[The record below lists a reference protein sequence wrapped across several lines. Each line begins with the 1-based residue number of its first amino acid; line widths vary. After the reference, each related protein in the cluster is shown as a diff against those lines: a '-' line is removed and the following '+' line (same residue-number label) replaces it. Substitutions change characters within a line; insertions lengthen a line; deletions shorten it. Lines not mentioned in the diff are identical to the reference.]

1 MSATISSRSVEIRE
15 AMARILARRAELAE
29 SRAGA
34 APDAVSEKEDQALN
48 EEETRL
54 QDELDAIKQQQQQA
68 QNVVGGS
75 GGLPPAFI
83 TGGIEPPQGE
93 KNNGSFTTR
102 VYTAEQQARLGVDEN
117 GEPAQVTEPRLQAQ
131 SSVGGPQSLPSSTQ
145 ALPPAWLTGDIEKP
159 AGEKNHGSYTTLVY
173 TEEQQQ
179 RLGVD
184 EFGNKVAAAADDD
197 QQQKRKALP
206 PAWLSGAIEKP
217 AGERTHG
224 SHTTLYY
231 TEEQQ
236 ARLGV
241 DEEGHAIK
249 RQALPPAWIAGGLE
263 KPAGEKHHG
272 SYTTLVYTEEQQ
284 KRLGVDEHG
293 NKVDAPAA
301 MKALPPRWLSGDI
314 EKPAGERDN
323 GGWTSLYYTEEQQER
338 LGVDEN
344 GNKVARRQALPP
356 PWLLPDN
363 DLERPAGEKHH
374 GSYTTLVYTEE
385 QQARLGV
392 DEVGN
397 KVEAAEAESSEKRR
411 ALPPA
416 WLSGGIEKPAGEKNH
431 GTHKS
436 LVYTEEQQARLGVD
450 ENGHKVEAPAQGAAK
465 KALPPAWL
473 SGGMEKPAGEK
484 HHGTFTT
491 LVYTPEQQARLGV
504 DEAGNKVSTTDS
516 QP

>member
-1 MSATISSRSVEIRE
+1 MPATISSRSVEIRE

-29 SRAGA
+29 SRATSSGA
-34 APDAVSEKEDQALN
+34 AADAASAKEDQALS
-48 EEETRL
+48 EEEARL
-54 QDELDAIKQQQQQA
+54 QDELDTIQQTQKRK
-68 QNVVGGS
+68 VGGS
-75 GGLPPAFI
+75 GGLPPAHI

-117 GEPAQVTEPRLQAQ
+117 GDPAQVTEPRLQAQ

-184 EFGNKVAAAADDD
+184 EFGNKVDAEEAAAAAPK
-197 QQQKRKALP
+197 QKAKALP

-217 AGERTHG
+217 AGERKHG

-236 ARLGV
+236 VRLGV
-241 DEEGHAIK
+241 DEEGHAVK

-301 MKALPPRWLSGDI
+301 MKALPPKWLSGEI

-323 GGWTSLYYTEEQQER
+323 GGWTSLYYTAEQQER

-344 GNKVARRQALPP
+344 GNKVVRHQALPP
-356 PWLLPDN
+356 PWLSN
-363 DLERPAGEKHH
+363 GLERPAGEKHH

-385 QQARLGV
+385 QQKRLGV

-397 KVEAAEAESSEKRR
+397 KVENSEKRK

-416 WLSGGIEKPAGEKNH
+416 WLSGGIEKPAGEKDH
-431 GTHKS
+431 GTHTS

-450 ENGHKVEAPAQGAAK
+450 ENGQKVASQGAAK

-473 SGGMEKPAGEK
+473 TGGIEKPAGEK

-504 DEAGNKVSTTDS
+504 DEAGNKVSN
-516 QP
+516 